1 MSLLSKSAPAAKKVF
16 WKVSE
21 LSTDCFRPGMSAAI
35 NTVIMNSLVRNWW
48 IAALPVSVLLVI
60 GLYIDIR
67 WLFVAAMLLFIVY
80 PAMIAMA
87 WMSLLGRGWATRLL
101 YSQRVTLYDD
111 NTIEVKYLST
121 EGLDNAELPGSVTIA
136 ADDIG
141 GCRVRGNN
149 IVLIY
154 GDNEQLI
161 IPFKAFYSNADISTF
176 LVRFASG
183 DELARLES

>member
-1 MSLLSKSAPAAKKVF
+1 MLLLSKSAPAAKKSF

-35 NTVIMNSLVRNWW
+35 NTVIMDSLVRNWW
-48 IAALPVSVLLVI
+48 IAALPVSVLIVI
-60 GLYIDIR
+60 GLCIDTR

-87 WMSLLGRGWATRLL
+87 WMSLLGRRWATRLL
-101 YSQRVTLYDD
+101 YSQRVTVYDD
-111 NTIEVKYLST
+111 NTIEVKYLAT
-121 EGLDNAELPGSVTIA
+121 EGLDDAALPESVTIA

-149 IVLIY
+149 IVLNY